1 MRVLRLLWSGFVM
14 NLKML
19 GTSSF
24 FLLTSVVQPLIF
36 ATIAYYMF
44 RSGGRSGG
52 RSVACAGEQQR
63 LAVDPQVLDPAGPRL
78 DRDRVRVRSL

>member
-1 MRVLRLLWSGFVM
+1 MSVLRLIWSGFRM

-24 FLLTSVVQPLIF
+24 FILTSVVQPLIF

-44 RSGGRSGG
+44 RSGGRSGT
-52 RSVACAGEQQR
+52 RD
-63 LAVDPQVLDPAGPRL
+63 LATAEIL
-78 DRDRVRVRSL
+78 